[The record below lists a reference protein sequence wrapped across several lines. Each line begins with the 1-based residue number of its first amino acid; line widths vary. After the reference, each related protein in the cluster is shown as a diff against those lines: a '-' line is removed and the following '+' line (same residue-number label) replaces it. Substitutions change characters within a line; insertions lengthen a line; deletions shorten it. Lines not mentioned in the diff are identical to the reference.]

1 MRRLVPVLALF
12 LGAGLAS
19 AQSIGFETVGGGSTG
34 PFGPA
39 KNTVVKSAAE
49 LTSSGVRA
57 LLSPGTQLDFQ
68 TEMVIAVQMGTR
80 NTGGY
85 GIEVKGITRTQLP
98 GGGYALDVT
107 VESRSPAPG
116 DMVTMA
122 ITSPFHVVKLRR
134 FASDQVRFVAPA
146 AGQAFDL
153 VERSISS
160 LPRGESVRI
169 ERATGKVVLQRTQL
183 GALIAPIEGT
193 ATQAELDALAAALT
207 ANDFKGLPASIPPP
221 SPAPMDY
228 PYLRLKVTGGSQ
240 AHEVRGLA
248 GFHPASVAARLR
260 AVNDAIDA
268 IVSRVGAPPAFDV
281 VERSISSLPRGEHVR
296 IERATGKVVLQRT
309 QLNALIAPVEG
320 TATQGELDALAA
332 ALVDNRF
339 SDLPASLPPP
349 NPAPMDVPYL
359 RLKVTG
365 GSQAHEVSG
374 IAGFYPAS
382 LSARIRAIHAAIDPI
397 VARLGTAPAAP
408 FDQVSYTLTRGF
420 PAGQPTLSLTIQA
433 DGALQ
438 LGRSTPTAKFAPIAG
453 QATAAEL
460 AAVTAGVRRARLASV
475 PTSLPVPTHIVAG
488 DGFQLEVQSGDADLA
503 GSTSGEPGYLL
514 GLESRLRPLLDA
526 CAGLVARLD
535 VPPADEAKG
544 VVRVAGGSVYLD
556 EQPGVSYRLS
566 GPVAATVRKFVGKTV
581 KVEGQAL
588 PSSGFEARKLLYPE
602 TVTDEETFPIAT
614 GGPTGSGVH
623 TYVRHEEVR
632 VSGPATRVVTRLAR
646 GKAVKVDGYL
656 FLGGPQASTPEE
668 LVAERVAATVDVYTV
683 LTRLGQPSGYV
694 RKGDQVEVLDL
705 SSDGRSVLVRK
716 GDRSGWM
723 RASRLT
729 LVEIP
734 QPLHGPSPTTGLSG
748 SVPGQ

>member
-1 MRRLVPVLALF
+1 MKRLVPVLALL
-12 LGAGLAS
+12 LGAGVAS

-39 KNTVVKSAAE
+39 KNTVVKSDAE

-57 LLSPGTQLDFQ
+57 LLTPGAQLDFQ
-68 TEMVIAVQMGTR
+68 SEMVIAVQMGTR

-85 GIEVKGITRTQLP
+85 GIEVKGITRTQLA
-98 GGGYALDVT
+98 GGGYALDVA
-107 VESRSPAPG
+107 VESRSPGPG

-134 FASDQVRFVAPA
+134 FANDQVRFVAPS
-146 AGQAFDL
+146 AGAAFDV

-160 LPRGESVRI
+160 MPRGESIRI
-169 ERATGKVVLQRTQL
+169 ERATGKVVLQRTQIN
-183 GALIAPIEGT
+183 ALIAPIEGT
-193 ATQAELDALAAALT
+193 ATAAELDALATALT
-207 ANDFKGLPASIPPP
+207 TNDFKGLPASIPPP
-221 SPAPMDY
+221 NPAPMDY
-228 PYLRLKVTGGSQ
+228 PYLFLKVTGGSQ

-260 AVNDAIDA
+260 AINGAIDA
-268 IVSRVGAPPAFDV
+268 ISSRIGTPPAFDV

-309 QLNALIAPVEG
+309 RINALIAPVEG
-320 TATQGELDALAA
+320 TATAAELATLAA
-332 ALVDNRF
+332 ALVDNEF

-382 LSARIRAIHAAIDPI
+382 LSARIRNIHAAIDPI
-397 VARLGTAPAAP
+397 VARLG
-408 FDQVSYTLTRGF
+408 SN
-420 PAGQPTLSLTIQA
+420 
-433 DGALQ
+433 
-438 LGRSTPTAKFAPIAG
+438 
-453 QATAAEL
+453 
-460 AAVTAGVRRARLASV
+460 
-475 PTSLPVPTHIVAG
+475 
-488 DGFQLEVQSGDADLA
+488 
-503 GSTSGEPGYLL
+503 
-514 GLESRLRPLLDA
+514 
-526 CAGLVARLD
+526 
-535 VPPADEAKG
+535 VPPADEVKG

-581 KVEGQAL
+581 KVEGTSL
-588 PSSGFEARKLLYPE
+588 PASGFEAKKLLYPE
-602 TVTDEETFPIAT
+602 TLTDEQVFPI
-614 GGPTGSGVH
+614 PTGSGLH

-632 VSGPATRVVTRLAR
+632 VSGPAARVVTRLAR
-646 GKAVKVDGYL
+646 GKAVKVDGFL

-668 LVAERVAATVDVYTV
+668 VFAERVAATVDAYTV
-683 LTRLGQPSGYV
+683 LTRLGQPAGYV
-694 RKGDQVEVLDL
+694 RKGDEVEVLDL

-729 LVEIP
+729 LDEIP
-734 QPLHGPSPTTGLSG
+734 QPLHGPAPTTGLSG

>member
-1 MRRLVPVLALF
+1 MKRLVPVLALL
-12 LGAGLAS
+12 LGAGVAS

-39 KNTVVKSAAE
+39 KNTVVKSNAE

-57 LLSPGTQLDFQ
+57 LLSPGAQLDFQ
-68 TEMVIAVQMGTR
+68 NEMVIAVQMGTR

-85 GIEVKGITRTQLP
+85 GIEVKGITRTQLAS
-98 GGGYALDVT
+98 GGYALDVA
-107 VESRSPAPG
+107 VESRSPGPG

-134 FASDQVRFVAPA
+134 FANDQVRFVAPS
-146 AGQAFDL
+146 AGAAFDV

-160 LPRGESVRI
+160 MPRAEHVKV
-169 ERATGKVVLQRTQL
+169 ERATGKVVLTRSQFGSAAT
-183 GALIAPIEGT
+183 PIEGT
-193 ATQAELDALAAALT
+193 ATAAELDALASTLT
-207 ANDFKGLPASIPPP
+207 TNDFKGLPASIPPP
-221 SPAPMDY
+221 NPAPMDY
-228 PYLRLKVTGGSQ
+228 PYLLLKVTGGSQ

-260 AVNDAIDA
+260 AINGAIDA
-268 IVSRVGAPPAFDV
+268 ISSRIGTPPAFDV

-296 IERATGKVVLQRT
+296 IERATGRVVLQRT
-309 QLNALIAPVEG
+309 QINALIAPIEG
-320 TATQGELDALAA
+320 TATAAELATLAA
-332 ALVDNRF
+332 ALVDNEF

-382 LSARIRAIHAAIDPI
+382 LSARIRNIHAAIDPI
-397 VARLGTAPAAP
+397 VARLGSAPAAP
-408 FDQVSYTLTRGF
+408 FDEVRYTLSPGF
-420 PAGQPTLSLTIQA
+420 PAGQATLSLSVNA
-433 DGALQ
+433 DASVQ
-438 LGRSTPTAKFAPIAG
+438 LGRSTPTAKFAPISG

-475 PTSLPVPTHIVAG
+475 PTQLEVPVYIVAG
-488 DGFQLEVQSGDADLA
+488 DSFQLEVEGSDDALA
-503 GSTSGEPGYLL
+503 GSTAGEPGYLQQH
-514 GLESRLRPLLDA
+514 EARLRPLLAA
-526 CAGLVARLD
+526 CEALIARLN
-535 VPPADEAKG
+535 VPQADEAKG
-544 VVRVAGGSVYLD
+544 VVRVAGNSVYLD

-581 KVEGQAL
+581 KVEGTSL
-588 PSSGFEARKLLYPE
+588 PSSGFEAKKLLYPE
-602 TVTDEETFPIAT
+602 TLTDEQVFPI
-614 GGPTGSGVH
+614 PTGSGLH

-632 VSGPATRVVTRLAR
+632 VSGPAARVVTRLAR
-646 GKAVKVDGYL
+646 GKAVKVDGFL

-668 LVAERVAATVDVYTV
+668 VFAERVAATVDAYTV
-683 LTRLGQPSGYV
+683 LTRLGQPAGYV
-694 RKGDQVEVLDL
+694 RKGDEVEVLDL

-729 LVEIP
+729 LDEIP
-734 QPLHGPSPTTGLSG
+734 QPLHGPAPTTGLSG